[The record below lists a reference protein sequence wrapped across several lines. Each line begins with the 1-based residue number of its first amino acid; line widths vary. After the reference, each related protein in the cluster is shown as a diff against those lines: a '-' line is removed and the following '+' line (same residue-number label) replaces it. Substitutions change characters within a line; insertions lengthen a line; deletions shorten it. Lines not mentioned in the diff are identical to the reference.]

1 MHTHTLT
8 HTYTHAYTHTH
19 TYTRSHAHRYT
30 VPLVFYTLH
39 RRWTTRRPMSELLG
53 ALGENDEPDPGSSS
67 SNDDEEED
75 MKVSARVRDL

>member
-1 MHTHTLT
+1 M
-8 HTYTHAYTHTH
+8 
-19 TYTRSHAHRYT
+19 
-30 VPLVFYTLH
+30 PLVFYTLH